1 MASLPSTQSSNP
13 RQRTRSGCY
22 TCKVRKVKCK
32 SEIQDRSADSDEIYS
47 CNCCKRLGLECRWTV
62 PVAGEDYTPPPKRR
76 QTIGRRRERAQNSVA
91 NDKVAIASHADD
103 SQASRPREDPDTH
116 AEQSGSRLARTP
128 PFELDAY
135 VDMLGDLP
143 FNTDF
148 ALDLDPAVLGF
159 NGEGL
164 GFGPPPT
171 FDSLFS
177 LPAGR
182 SGNSRSL
189 SNCTDPRF
197 PQPPSNSHSHKHTS
211 GADASVSWEIS
222 NLGADEHHLIQ
233 HYLAAMTGYAK
244 VDDYPRTSNNLYTTA
259 FSQSLFFKPLLYAIL
274 AFSASHLALEDGRYL
289 EKASKYEQL
298 AHDSF
303 EACREHGAE
312 PDSLLCALFVRAK
325 RVHLTAGNIESFH
338 SLIIEATEIILSEK
352 GQQVL
357 QDPFSL
363 AQRIIIRLAL
373 LDARASCYRLGGGTL
388 IKALRHTPAMS
399 YIFNPESHDRLAP
412 NALVSLLRAD
422 ILRMKVSEIDLRLRF
437 QTESEELIPLPVRT
451 DELLSLQKHVE
462 QEIRQLEYQMSSRGH
477 DPDDVTQAECVLE
490 PSTYAQ
496 YLVMA
501 ALHSTILY
509 LYMDTLGVSQSAQ
522 VKWLGPL
529 ACWADNRI
537 TSHKDYGKS
546 DPPPVLDFG
555 ANEDPTKSQKSLI
568 DAPPVPTASHDN
580 PDTSAAKAILGMKDS
595 EVQDVQLEEPEEL
608 VEYTEDEEKRVLR
621 KLDFILLPLL
631 CLCYVFSFLDK
642 TLLNYSSIF
651 GLKKALHLEG
661 TDYSWLGSAFYLGYM
676 AGSMVWAKL
685 VQRWPA
691 HAGKFI
697 TGAVLAWS
705 SITLLTP
712 LCYNFSGILAVR
724 VCLGLV
730 ESIIGPVFVIVTS
743 NWWTRQEQTF
753 RTAFWL
759 GGTPIGNFLGG
770 LISYAIGSV
779 HSSVST
785 WKLFFVFFGAL
796 SFGFA
801 IILVV
806 FMPDNQSNARWLTEK
821 EKKIALE
828 RVREN
833 QTVSSDNHWKWNQ
846 FWEALRDPQTAFFFV
861 TAVGNTMPSTF
872 ASQAGRLA
880 GYYLTYTH
888 TMSFTLNTGLMA
900 SNYAGNT
907 KKSAANG
914 VIFAGWAAG
923 LVAGPQFFLESQAPV
938 YDLAFKMLMGCYALM
953 IIVPICQLAW
963 YSYENKRRNR
973 LVADQGDHPAPHT
986 LEFSDKSDF
995 ERWQTFRYAM

>member
-1 MASLPSTQSSNP
+1 MT
-13 RQRTRSGCY
+13 
-22 TCKVRKVKCK
+22 K
-32 SEIQDRSADSDEIYS
+32 
-47 CNCCKRLGLECRWTV
+47 
-62 PVAGEDYTPPPKRR
+62 
-76 QTIGRRRERAQNSVA
+76 
-91 NDKVAIASHADD
+91 H
-103 SQASRPREDPDTH
+103 
-116 AEQSGSRLARTP
+116 
-128 PFELDAY
+128 
-135 VDMLGDLP
+135 
-143 FNTDF
+143 
-148 ALDLDPAVLGF
+148 
-159 NGEGL
+159 
-164 GFGPPPT
+164 
-171 FDSLFS
+171 
-177 LPAGR
+177 
-182 SGNSRSL
+182 
-189 SNCTDPRF
+189 CT
-197 PQPPSNSHSHKHTS
+197 
-211 GADASVSWEIS
+211 
-222 NLGADEHHLIQ
+222 
-233 HYLAAMTGYAK
+233 
-244 VDDYPRTSNNLYTTA
+244 
-259 FSQSLFFKPLLYAIL
+259 
-274 AFSASHLALEDGRYL
+274 
-289 EKASKYEQL
+289 
-298 AHDSF
+298 
-303 EACREHGAE
+303 
-312 PDSLLCALFVRAK
+312 
-325 RVHLTAGNIESFH
+325 
-338 SLIIEATEIILSEK
+338 
-352 GQQVL
+352 
-357 QDPFSL
+357 
-363 AQRIIIRLAL
+363 
-373 LDARASCYRLGGGTL
+373 
-388 IKALRHTPAMS
+388 
-399 YIFNPESHDRLAP
+399 
-412 NALVSLLRAD
+412 
-422 ILRMKVSEIDLRLRF
+422 
-437 QTESEELIPLPVRT
+437 
-451 DELLSLQKHVE
+451 
-462 QEIRQLEYQMSSRGH
+462 
-477 DPDDVTQAECVLE
+477 
-490 PSTYAQ
+490 
-496 YLVMA
+496 
-501 ALHSTILY
+501 
-509 LYMDTLGVSQSAQ
+509 
-522 VKWLGPL
+522 
-529 ACWADNRI
+529 
-537 TSHKDYGKS
+537 
-546 DPPPVLDFG
+546 
-555 ANEDPTKSQKSLI
+555 I
-568 DAPPVPTASHDN
+568 DAAQ
-580 PDTSAAKAILGMKDS
+580 SAAKVILGMKDS
-595 EVQDVQLEEPEEL
+595 EVQDMQLEEPEEL

-621 KLDFILLPLL
+621 KLDFILLPML

-651 GLKKALHLEG
+651 GLKKALYLEG

-685 VQRWPA
+685 VQHWPA

-724 VCLGLV
+724 VCLGLM

-759 GGTPIGNFLGG
+759 GGTPIGNFFGG

-833 QTVSSDNHWKWNQ
+833 QTVSSDNHWKWKQ

-973 LVADQGDHPAPHT
+973 LVADQEDHPAPHT

>member
-1 MASLPSTQSSNP
+1 MT
-13 RQRTRSGCY
+13 
-22 TCKVRKVKCK
+22 
-32 SEIQDRSADSDEIYS
+32 E
-47 CNCCKRLGLECRWTV
+47 
-62 PVAGEDYTPPPKRR
+62 
-76 QTIGRRRERAQNSVA
+76 
-91 NDKVAIASHADD
+91 H
-103 SQASRPREDPDTH
+103 
-116 AEQSGSRLARTP
+116 
-128 PFELDAY
+128 
-135 VDMLGDLP
+135 
-143 FNTDF
+143 
-148 ALDLDPAVLGF
+148 
-159 NGEGL
+159 
-164 GFGPPPT
+164 
-171 FDSLFS
+171 
-177 LPAGR
+177 
-182 SGNSRSL
+182 
-189 SNCTDPRF
+189 CT
-197 PQPPSNSHSHKHTS
+197 
-211 GADASVSWEIS
+211 
-222 NLGADEHHLIQ
+222 
-233 HYLAAMTGYAK
+233 
-244 VDDYPRTSNNLYTTA
+244 
-259 FSQSLFFKPLLYAIL
+259 
-274 AFSASHLALEDGRYL
+274 
-289 EKASKYEQL
+289 
-298 AHDSF
+298 
-303 EACREHGAE
+303 
-312 PDSLLCALFVRAK
+312 
-325 RVHLTAGNIESFH
+325 
-338 SLIIEATEIILSEK
+338 
-352 GQQVL
+352 
-357 QDPFSL
+357 
-363 AQRIIIRLAL
+363 
-373 LDARASCYRLGGGTL
+373 
-388 IKALRHTPAMS
+388 
-399 YIFNPESHDRLAP
+399 
-412 NALVSLLRAD
+412 
-422 ILRMKVSEIDLRLRF
+422 
-437 QTESEELIPLPVRT
+437 
-451 DELLSLQKHVE
+451 
-462 QEIRQLEYQMSSRGH
+462 
-477 DPDDVTQAECVLE
+477 
-490 PSTYAQ
+490 
-496 YLVMA
+496 
-501 ALHSTILY
+501 
-509 LYMDTLGVSQSAQ
+509 
-522 VKWLGPL
+522 
-529 ACWADNRI
+529 
-537 TSHKDYGKS
+537 
-546 DPPPVLDFG
+546 
-555 ANEDPTKSQKSLI
+555 I
-568 DAPPVPTASHDN
+568 DAAQ
-580 PDTSAAKAILGMKDS
+580 SAAKVILGMKDS

-846 FWEALRDPQTAFFFV
+846 FWEALRDPQTTFFFV

-872 ASQAGRLA
+872 ASQVEKFSSQIIKGFGFTTLQTTLVSTCPAAVIQLGTFLGVSYIASKYRNIRLWLSMAVSVPPLIGAALLHSFPESNQAGRLA

-973 LVADQGDHPAPHT
+973 LVADQEDHPAPHT